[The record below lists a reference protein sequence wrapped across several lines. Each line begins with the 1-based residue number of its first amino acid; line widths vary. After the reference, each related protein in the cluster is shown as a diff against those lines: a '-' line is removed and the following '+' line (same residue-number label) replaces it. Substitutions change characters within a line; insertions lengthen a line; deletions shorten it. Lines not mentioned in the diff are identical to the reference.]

1 MFINKQFE
9 IEKFRRR
16 FSVLFLVTSCL
27 VSIRK
32 ISLTRR

>member
-27 VSIRK
+27 VLSQSEK
-32 ISLTRR
+32 FH